1 MLKTALIA
9 SAVMFGVAA
18 PTQLE
23 TADLQTAEPTAFH
36 LPAADVVVAQL
47 SYLEISHGA
56 DGFQLSV
63 TDETGVFVNFEF
75 AGNRHVRIGF

>member
-18 PTQLE
+18 PTQLVD
-23 TADLQTAEPTAFH
+23 TDLQTAEQTALH

-47 SYLEISHGA
+47 SYLEISHGV
-56 DGFQLSV
+56 DGFQVSV

-75 AGNRHVRIGF
+75 AGDRHVRIGF